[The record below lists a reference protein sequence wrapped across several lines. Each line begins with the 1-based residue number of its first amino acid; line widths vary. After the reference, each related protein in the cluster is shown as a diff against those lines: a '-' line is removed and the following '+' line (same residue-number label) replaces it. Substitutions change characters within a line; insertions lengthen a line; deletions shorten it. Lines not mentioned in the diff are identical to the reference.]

1 MTTSPGNFCPYKG
14 LQPYTEA
21 DRKYF
26 FGRERDQGI
35 IVSNLYASSLTVFY
49 GASGVGK
56 SSVLLAGVVPGLRE
70 EPRTTVVVV
79 FNSWQSEDFV
89 SAVKAEVSQQAGT
102 NVDPALP
109 LDEFLAATQRAV
121 AMPMFLVCDQFEE
134 YFLYHPPS
142 PSADAFEAEFAR
154 AVNRRDVKVNIL
166 LSLRED
172 GLSKLDRFQGRIP
185 SLLNN
190 LLRLEH
196 LDRNCA
202 REAITKPLEEY
213 SREQSSGQPAMSIEP
228 AVVEAVLDDLSTVK
242 VSSEQAGQGQVGE
255 RSQPGAVPIET
266 PFLQVVMTR
275 LWDEETAQGS
285 DVLRLQTFEKL
296 GRAENIAR
304 THLDTV
310 MSKLTETEHNDAA
323 GILRYL
329 VTPSGSKIAQEAA
342 ALVSWTD
349 LGEGEV
355 QAILTRL
362 SAPDMRILR
371 TIQTPGE
378 TTRYEIF
385 HDVLAQA
392 ILNWRRRFVAAQQ
405 EEKIRRE
412 EQERRAEEQQ
422 EAERNRERESSRR
435 IKMALIVLSIAFVVI
450 VSSLGFGYWQMTKA
464 SKKQQE
470 ANAAAERE
478 KLTAAQLDAERHKQ
492 DEAQKHANI
501 AKAYL
506 SSGRFDLAAAEYDK
520 AVGLDADNPKLH
532 NSKGYALLRAGK
544 TAEAI
549 ETLKNL
555 TALEPKY
562 IWGHYNLCLAY
573 WKAGKPQ
580 QAIAEAKKV
589 IEIDD
594 AFCKTF
600 TQDANYSWFVKTPEY
615 GTACKVPELTVPQQ
629 N

>member
-35 IVSNLYASSLTVFY
+35 IVSNLYAASLTVFY

-70 EPRTTVVVV
+70 EPRTALVVV

-89 SAVKAEVSQQAGT
+89 SALKAEVSQQAGT
-102 NVDPALP
+102 EVDPALP

-154 AVNRRDVKVNIL
+154 AVNRRDVNVNVL

-196 LDRNCA
+196 LDRDAA
-202 REAITKPLEEY
+202 RDAITKPLEEY
-213 SREQSSGQPAMSIEP
+213 SREQTGQTAMTIEP

-255 RSQPGAVPIET
+255 KSQPGAVPIET

-285 DVLRLQTFEKL
+285 NVLRLQTFEKL

-310 MSKLTETEHNDAA
+310 MSKLTEAEHHDAA

-349 LGEGEV
+349 LKESQV

-371 TIQTPGE
+371 TIQAPGE

-392 ILNWRRRFVAAQQ
+392 ILNWRRRVVAAQQ

-412 EQERRAEEQQ
+412 EQQRRAEEQQ
-422 EAERNRERESSRR
+422 EAERKQERESSRR
-435 IKMALIVLSIAFVVI
+435 MKVALTVLSIAFVVI
-450 VSSLGFGYWQMTKA
+450 VSSLGFGYWQMRKATKKA
-464 SKKQQE
+464 EE
-470 ANAAAERE
+470 ANAAAQRE
-478 KLTAAQLDAERHKQ
+478 KVAADALEAEKHQQ
-492 DEAQKHANI
+492 DEALKHANL
-501 AKAYL
+501 AKAYA
-506 SSGRFDLAAAEYDK
+506 SSGRFQLAAAEYDK
-520 AVGLDADNPKLH
+520 AVALDTDNPKLH
-532 NSKGYALLRAGK
+532 NSKGYALMRAGK
-544 TAEAI
+544 TSEAI

-555 TALEPKY
+555 TTLEPKY

-573 WKAGKPQ
+573 WKAGKQ
-580 QAIAEAKKV
+580 TEAIAEAKEV
-589 IEIDD
+589 IKIDD

-600 TQDANYSWFVKTPEY
+600 NQDANYNWFVKTPEY
-615 GTACKVPELTVPQQ
+615 ATACKIRELTVPQQ

>member
-1 MTTSPGNFCPYKG
+1 MTPSSGNFCPYKG

-35 IVSNLYASSLTVFY
+35 IVSNLYASTLTVFY

-56 SSVLLAGVVPGLRE
+56 SSVLLAGVVPGLRQ
-70 EPRTTVVVV
+70 EPRTALVVV

-89 SAVKAEVSQQAGT
+89 SALKAEVTKQSGVT
-102 NVDPALP
+102 VDPALA
-109 LDEFLAATQRAV
+109 LDNFLGETQRAV

-134 YFLYHPPS
+134 YFLYHPAAPA
-142 PSADAFEAEFAR
+142 ADAFEAEFAR

-196 LDRNCA
+196 LDRDAA
-202 REAITKPLEEY
+202 RDAIFKPIEEY
-213 SREQSSGQPAMSIEP
+213 SREQGAGQPAMSIEP
-228 AVVEAVLDDLSTVK
+228 AAVEAVLDDLSSVR
-242 VSSEQAGQGQVGE
+242 VSSEQAGQGQLSE

-275 LWDEETAQGS
+275 LWDEEIAHGS
-285 DVLRLQTFEKL
+285 QVLRLQTFDAL

-310 MSKLTETEHNDAA
+310 MSKLTAAEHNDAA

-349 LGEGEV
+349 LQEAQV

-371 TIQTPGE
+371 TVQAPGE
-378 TTRYEIF
+378 APRYEIF

-392 ILNWRRRFVAAQQ
+392 ILNWRRRVVARQ
-405 EEKIRRE
+405 EEETIRRE

-422 EAERNRERESSRR
+422 EAERRRERDRSRVMR
-435 IKMALIVLSIAFVVI
+435 RALISLSIVFVII
-450 VSSLGFGYWQMTKA
+450 VGLLGFALWQMRRASIAGRKA
-464 SKKQQE
+464 VE
-470 ANAAAERE
+470 AAEKE
-478 KLTAAQLDAERHKQ
+478 KDAADKLAMEKNKQLQALKYSTAAQAHAKKGRH
-492 DEAQKHANI
+492 
-501 AKAYL
+501 
-506 SSGRFDLAAAEYDK
+506 DLAAKQYDE
-520 AVGLDADNPKLH
+520 AVKLDSDNPKLH
-532 NSKGYALLRAGK
+532 NNKGYALLRAGK
-544 TAEAI
+544 TAEAV
-549 ETLKNL
+549 ETFENL
-555 TALEPKY
+555 TSKVAPEY
-562 IWGHYNLCLAY
+562 IWGHYNLALAY
-573 WKAGKPQ
+573 WKAGKSK
-580 QAIAEAKKV
+580 QAVAEATKV
-589 IEIDD
+589 VKIDD

-600 TQDANYSWFVKTPEY
+600 TQDANYSWFVTMPEY
-615 GTACKVPELTVPQQ
+615 SALCENREMAVPQ
-629 N
+629 

>member
-1 MTTSPGNFCPYKG
+1 MTPSSANFCPYKG

-56 SSVLLAGVVPGLRE
+56 SSVLLAGVVPGLRQ
-70 EPRTTVVVV
+70 EPRTALVVV

-89 SAVKAEVSQQAGT
+89 SVLKAEVTKQSGAT
-102 NVDPALP
+102 VDPALP
-109 LDEFLAATQRAV
+109 LDEFLGETQRAV

-154 AVNRRDVKVNIL
+154 AVNRRAVDVNIL

-196 LDRNCA
+196 LDRA
-202 REAITKPLEEY
+202 SAGEAITKPLDEY
-213 SREQSSGQPAMSIEP
+213 NREQSNGHPPVSIEP
-228 AVVEAVLDDLSTVK
+228 ALVEAVLDDLTTVK

-255 RSQPGAVPIET
+255 RSQAGATIPIET
-266 PFLQVVMTR
+266 PFLQMVMTR
-275 LWDEETAQGS
+275 LWDEETAAGS
-285 DVLRLQTFEKL
+285 RKLRLQTYDAL

-310 MSKLTETEHNDAA
+310 MSKLTDAEHRDAA
-323 GILRYL
+323 SVLRYL
-329 VTPSGSKIAQEAA
+329 VTPSGTKIAQEAG
-342 ALVSWTD
+342 ALGSWTD
-349 LGEGEV
+349 LAESQV

-371 TIQTPGE
+371 TVQAPGQ

-392 ILNWRRRFVAAQQ
+392 ILNWRRRYVAGQQ
-405 EEKIRRE
+405 ELKIRRE

-422 EAERNRERESSRR
+422 EAERKRERERSRMLR
-435 IKMALIVLSIAFVVI
+435 RALIGLSLVFVLI
-450 VSSLGFGYWQMTKA
+450 VGLLGFALWEMRQA
-464 SKKQQE
+464 SKAGQQARVAAE
-470 ANAAAERE
+470 KEGQAAAALAEVKNRQ
-478 KLTAAQLDAERHKQ
+478 LQALRHTTAAKLALDNK
-492 DEAQKHANI
+492 
-501 AKAYL
+501 
-506 SSGRFDLAAAEYDK
+506 RFDQAAREYDK
-520 AVGLDADNPKLH
+520 AVKLDTDNPKLH

-544 TAEAI
+544 QAEAI
-549 ETLKNL
+549 ETLENL
-555 TALEPKY
+555 TTNVAPLY
-562 IWGHYNLCLAY
+562 IWGHYNLGLAY
-573 WKAGKPQ
+573 WKTGKTEE
-580 QAIAEAKKV
+580 AIAECEKV
-589 IEIDD
+589 IKIDE
-594 AFCKTF
+594 AFCKTY
-600 TQDANYSWFVKTPEY
+600 TQDANYSWFVKTPQFARLCTGLEM
-615 GTACKVPELTVPQQ
+615 AAPQ
-629 N
+629 